1 MSRPGIVDTRPGDS
15 IPGDIPRRDQRRLDQ
30 ARRPGRRDRAG
41 HTGPLDKRERRERRR
56 SFRRPERTEQT
67 ARANQ
72 SSLGGRHLGIGL
84 SFSGG
89 FIALFLFGQFAV
101 QWFDYPT
108 PMPSLIAWI
117 LLMTVTILSLITV
130 QRLAARMPDWLYA
143 AALAS
148 GAAVVVLDL
157 IGSWGEPGSD
167 VHPTAAAA
175 VGTLLI
181 SLATVRRGRDLVT
194 AALILALLLVIGALT
209 EERTDPLTLAPVLLT
224 LSLAVLPPLLGVA
237 TVRAFRRMAQRELDL
252 VLVQSTISQP
262 QFAVGMLASE
272 DLARIDLDAET
283 LLDDVAKGRTALPL
297 SIEKSTTAASLATQL
312 RLHLIRGR
320 RETWL
325 YHAITESEFLAPSV
339 NLTDP
344 SGLAGMLDPAQRDA
358 LLRTIWL
365 LISDTTR
372 SEASVSLSLGPIR
385 PTHGVTA
392 RQKLRF
398 PIELTT
404 TGVPRRRV
412 DPETWE
418 AIRRVGP
425 HVDSSRDGSLHVEI
439 ECSID
444 NPADA

>member
-1 MSRPGIVDTRPGDS
+1 MSGPSILDGLRGDVRREAPAGGSDQPG
-15 IPGDIPRRDQRRLDQ
+15 DQ
-30 ARRPGRRDRAG
+30 ARHG
-41 HTGPLDKRERRERRR
+41 RRERRR

-67 ARANQ
+67 TRANQ
-72 SSLGGRHLGIGL
+72 NGLGGRHLGIGL

-101 QWFDYPT
+101 QLFEYSDPT
-108 PMPSLIAWI
+108 PSLIAWAV
-117 LLMTVTILSLITV
+117 LMTITVLSLITV
-130 QRLAARMPDWLYA
+130 QRLSARMPDWLFA
-143 AALAS
+143 TALAC
-148 GAAVVVLDL
+148 GAAVVALDL
-157 IGSWGEPGSD
+157 SGSWGEADSSI
-167 VHPTAAAA
+167 HPTAAAA

-181 SLATVRRGRDLVT
+181 SLATVRRGRDLVS
-194 AALILALLLVIGALT
+194 AALALGLVLVLGALT
-209 EERTDPLTLAPVLLT
+209 AERADPLTFAPDLLT
-224 LSLAVLPPLLGVA
+224 ISLAVLPPLLGVA
-237 TVRAFRRMAQRELDL
+237 TVRGFRRMAQRELDL

-262 QFAVGMLASE
+262 QFAVGMFASE
-272 DLARIDLDAET
+272 ELARIDLDAET

-297 SIEKSTTAASLATQL
+297 SAEKSTTAAALATQL

-320 RETWL
+320 RQTWL
-325 YHAITESEFLAPSV
+325 HHAITESEFLGPSV
-339 NLTDP
+339 DLHDP
-344 SGLAGMLDPAQRDA
+344 SGLAGMLDPDQRDA

-372 SEASVSLSLGPIR
+372 AEASVSLSLGPIR

-412 DPETWE
+412 DPETWQ
-418 AIRRVGP
+418 AIRIVGP
-425 HVDSSRDGSLHVEI
+425 HVDSNRDGSLHVEI

-444 NPADA
+444 NPADASAP

>member
-1 MSRPGIVDTRPGDS
+1 VTGPGLVDDR
-15 IPGDIPRRDQRRLDQ
+15 RRD
-30 ARRPGRRDRAG
+30 ARRAEAAGRSDQPNDQDR
-41 HTGPLDKRERRERRR
+41 RERREHRR

-67 ARANQ
+67 TRANQ
-72 SSLGGRHLGIGL
+72 NDLGGRRLGIGL

-101 QWFDYPT
+101 QWFEYPDPT
-108 PMPSLIAWI
+108 PSLIAWG
-117 LLMTVTILSLITV
+117 LLLATTVLALITV
-130 QRLAARMPDWLYA
+130 QRLSARMPDWLFA
-143 AALAS
+143 TALAC

-157 IGSWGEPGSD
+157 NGSWGETGST
-167 VHPTAAAA
+167 VYPTAAAA

-181 SLATVRRGRDLVT
+181 SLATVRRGRDLVS
-194 AALILALLLVIGALT
+194 AAMALGLLLFLGALT
-209 EERTDPLTLAPVLLT
+209 EERADPLTFAPDLLT
-224 LSLAVLPPLLGVA
+224 ISLAILPPLLGVA
-237 TVRAFRRMAQRELDL
+237 TVRGFRRMAQRELDL

-262 QFAVGMLASE
+262 QFAVGMFASE
-272 DLARIDLDAET
+272 ELARIDLDAET

-297 SIEKSTTAASLATQL
+297 SAEKSTTAAALATQL

-325 YHAITESEFLAPSV
+325 HHAITESEFLGPSV
-339 NLTDP
+339 SLHDP
-344 SGLAGMLDPAQRDA
+344 AGLAGMLDPDQRDA

-372 SEASVSLSLGPIR
+372 DEASVSLSLGPIR

-412 DPETWE
+412 DPETWQ
-418 AIRRVGP
+418 AIRVVGP